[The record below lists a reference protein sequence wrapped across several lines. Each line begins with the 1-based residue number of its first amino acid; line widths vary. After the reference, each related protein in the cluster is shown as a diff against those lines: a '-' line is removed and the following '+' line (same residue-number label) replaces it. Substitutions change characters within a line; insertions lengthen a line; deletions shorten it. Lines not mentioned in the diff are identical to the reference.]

1 MTNALG
7 IRVVD
12 TMVALPPAPGDESW
26 RDQLRPLLKDRE
38 SLEGFAHPASYMFKN
53 LPDARFADD
62 PIAAVLS
69 EMDRFDVE
77 HALVGVSAANPPGLA
92 ALRAHPDRLS
102 GTVDVDPNDVTAS
115 VRALRRAVDEWG
127 VVGAMSF
134 GAGTF
139 PQRAYDDPAWFPI
152 YAACVELDLPI
163 LLTVGIPG
171 PRVPFAPQRVECL
184 DTVCY
189 EFPELTVVMRHG
201 AEPWADL
208 AVKLMLKWPNL
219 YYSTSA
225 FAPKHYPKAIIDYA
239 NTRGSEKVLYAGY
252 FPAGLTYDRIWND
265 MPKVP
270 LKDDV
275 WPKFLRDNAVRVLGL
290 DD

>member
-1 MTNALG
+1 VSNALG
-7 IRVVD
+7 VAVVD

-26 RDQLRPLLKDRE
+26 REQLRPLLKDRE

-53 LPDARFADD
+53 LPDARFAED

-77 HALVGVSAANPPGLA
+77 HALVGVSAAHEPGLR
-92 ALRAHPDRLS
+92 ALGAHRDRLS
-102 GTVDVDPNDVTAS
+102 GTVEVDPNRAAAS
-115 VRALRRAVDEWG
+115 VRELRHSVQDWG
-127 VVGAMSF
+127 VVAAACF

-152 YAACVELDLPI
+152 YAACVELGIPI

-184 DTVCY
+184 DVVCY

-201 AEPWADL
+201 GEPWADL
-208 AVKLMLKWPNL
+208 AVKLMLKWPGL

-225 FAPKHYPKAIIDYA
+225 FAPKYYPRAIVDYA
-239 NTRGSEKVLYAGY
+239 NTRGAEKILFAGY
-252 FPAGLTYDRIWND
+252 FPMGLSYDTIFEQL
-265 MPKVP
+265 P
-270 LKDDV
+270 DV
-275 WPKFLRDNAVRVLGL
+275 EFRDHVWSKFLSENARRVFNLA
-290 DD
+290 

>member
-1 MTNALG
+1 MTNTLG
-7 IRVVD
+7 VGVVD

-26 RDQLRPLLKDRE
+26 RDQLRPLLKDHE

-77 HALVGVSAANPPGLA
+77 HALVGVSAANPPGLR
-92 ALRAHPDRLS
+92 ALDAHPDRLS
-102 GTVDVDPNDVTAS
+102 GTFEVDPNRITGS
-115 VRALRRAVDEWG
+115 VDELRRAVEDWG
-127 VVGAMSF
+127 VVAAMSF

-152 YAACVELDLPI
+152 YAACVELGIPI

-171 PRVPFAPQRVECL
+171 PRVPFAPQHVECL
-184 DTVCY
+184 DVVCY

-201 AEPWADL
+201 AEPWTAL
-208 AVKLMLKWPNL
+208 AVKLMLKWPGL
-219 YYSTSA
+219 HYSTSA
-225 FAPKHYPKAIIDYA
+225 FAPKYYPREIVDYA
-239 NTRGSEKVLYAGY
+239 NTRGADKVLFAGY
-252 FPAGLTYDRIWND
+252 FPMGLSYDTIFEQLPGVAFRD
-265 MPKVP
+265 E
-270 LKDDV
+270 V
-275 WPKFLRDNAVRVLGL
+275 WPKFLHDNARRVFSLS
-290 DD
+290 